1 MSKKRVLNIKAQEI
15 VTDGRRSVRYRG
27 SDGKMH
33 DLASSENGSSE
44 SGPVESPAT
53 AQSLQFDIR
62 QKITSDSYTSNQLSN
77 MTYTD
82 FELKYRGKTA
92 FQNFKINV
100 MQNGYTS
107 RNKIYGGNGV
117 SGGCS
122 YYYDLTSTQI
132 KFIGKTGEIEVID
145 RSLMQD
151 DIAQVKEFFER
162 TMAMMMNDIT
172 IKQFYFFL
180 RNMGDWVTSIY
191 FEMLENRLIITDP
204 EGNTFEGGY
213 IVPKE

>member
-107 RNKIYGGNGV
+107 RNKIYGGNGE

-122 YYYDLTSTQI
+122 YYYDLTNTQI
-132 KFIGKTGEIEVID
+132 KFIKNGTEIEVID
-145 RSLMQD
+145 RSLLQD

-162 TMAMMMNDIT
+162 TMTMMMNDIT

-213 IVPKE
+213 VIPKD